1 MSRRNPVL
9 TASVI
14 LAVGLCAMLATSEA
28 LTRLAAPPTPS
39 DPPPAAAP
47 ETSGASPLKAA
58 LISPQT
64 GLVCRSPPAVAAR
77 ALKLSLGGLLA
88 RSGADPRALV
98 VAPAP
103 ANSRYPATA
112 PIGFTLSALMRPEA
126 FLRILARI
134 RTERPDI
141 VLEHLELESRADNVR
156 VDLAGEI
163 VCWVGA

>member
-14 LAVGLCAMLATSEA
+14 VAVGLCAMLATSEL
-28 LTRLAAPPTPS
+28 LTRLAAPPAPS
-39 DPPPAAAP
+39 SAV
-47 ETSGASPLKAA
+47 PLKVSLTSAQ
-58 LISPQT
+58 P
-64 GLVCRSPPAVAAR
+64 GLVCQSPPAVAAR
-77 ALKLSLGGLLA
+77 ELKDRLVDLLA

-103 ANSRYPATA
+103 AKSRYPGTA

-134 RTERPDI
+134 RVERPDI
-141 VLEHLELESRADNVR
+141 VIEHVELESRASDVR
-156 VDLAGEI
+156 VDLTGEI
-163 VCWVGA
+163 VCWAGV